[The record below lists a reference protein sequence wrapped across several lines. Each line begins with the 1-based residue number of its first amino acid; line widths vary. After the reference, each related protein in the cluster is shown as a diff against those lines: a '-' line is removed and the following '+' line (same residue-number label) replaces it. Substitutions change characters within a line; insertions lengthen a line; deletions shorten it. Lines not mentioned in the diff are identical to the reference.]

1 MVLYEF
7 NNNADD
13 GFYGNGKQFPSS
25 LIIFLNVISPAPTY
39 YPGVALRQLCINFHG
54 RGWLYAYLDGGTEW
68 KIGMSKDFVRRR
80 RDWDKQCPCPNRMW
94 FSPVPVA
101 NRRRAESLAHIQ
113 LELEC
118 TDRPRRYCQSCAR
131 RLVAENTAKNLSSPV
146 VGGTSG
152 GGSLGQYCGGQ
163 QLIEG
168 WDWNIICFDSFSTS
182 TMTTQAGGAV
192 ANADFICQITD
203 NVQCSGAVAGY
214 STFALRPANV

>member
-39 YPGVALRQLCINFHG
+39 YPGVASRQLCINFHG

-101 NRRRAESLAHIQ
+101 NRRRAGVIVN
-113 LELEC
+113 
-118 TDRPRRYCQSCAR
+118 
-131 RLVAENTAKNLSSPV
+131 LVAENTAKNLSSPV

-168 WDWNIICFDSFSTS
+168 WDRNIICFDSFSTS

-203 NVQCSGAVAGY
+203 NGQCSGAVAGY

>member
-1 MVLYEF
+1 MTRRPTQTLRSLYIRLLRR
-7 NNNADD
+7 
-13 GFYGNGKQFPSS
+13 Q
-25 LIIFLNVISPAPTY
+25 ISPSD
-39 YPGVALRQLCINFHG
+39 G

-118 TDRPRRYCQSCAR
+118 IDRPRRYCRSCAR

-163 QLIEG
+163 QLIEVLEQDITRSLQLG
-168 WDWNIICFDSFSTS
+168 SSTS

-192 ANADFICQITD
+192 ANADFICQIID
-203 NVQCSGAVAGY
+203 NVLCLGAVAGY